1 MGQMQVWGGR
11 CGGRT
16 WRQVRADTLD
26 VGGLFFPFFQGEY
39 PPGAIAV
46 GGFER

>member
-1 MGQMQVWGGR
+1 MEAGLGGR
-11 CGGRT
+11 SG
-16 WRQVRADTLD
+16 ADTLD